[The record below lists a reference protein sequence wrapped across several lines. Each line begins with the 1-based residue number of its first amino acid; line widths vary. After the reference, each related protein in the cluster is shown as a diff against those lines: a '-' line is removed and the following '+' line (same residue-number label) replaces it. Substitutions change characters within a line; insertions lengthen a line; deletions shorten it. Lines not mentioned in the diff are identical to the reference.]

1 MVRKK
6 SQSKRMSCAKRFKIT
21 KRAAEKHRKDR
32 KDAKKNPRPKKAK
45 KDPGIPN
52 NWPFKEQ
59 LLNQIEEERVKA
71 ESKERN
77 KRLCQRLQKKAAA
90 AEAKASTV
98 VANVEN

>member
-6 SQSKRMSCAKRFKIT
+6 SQSKRMSCSKRFKIT

-32 KDAKKNPRPKKAK
+32 KDAKKNPRTKRTK

-52 NWPFKEQ
+52 NWPFKEE
-59 LLNQIEEERVKA
+59 LLNQIEEEKIKEA

-77 KRLCQRLQKKAAA
+77 KRLCQRLQKKIAA
-90 AEAKASTV
+90 AEAKAQEADT
-98 VANVEN
+98 EN